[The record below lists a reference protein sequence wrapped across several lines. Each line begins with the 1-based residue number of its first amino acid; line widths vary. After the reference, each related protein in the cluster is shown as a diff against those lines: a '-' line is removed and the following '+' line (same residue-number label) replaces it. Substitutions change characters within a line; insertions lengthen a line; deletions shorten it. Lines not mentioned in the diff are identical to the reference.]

1 MNPNSRN
8 NRINIGTLLQGLGAA
23 LQNGTG
29 APPRGPRPARSYSA
43 PPPPPH
49 QRSQSLPKWMG
60 NLDVKCTDAKHF
72 APMPTTF
79 VKFTH
84 SDKGHPVAQYKCS
97 CGRSQ
102 FFALNPQGKAFCL
115 FTK

>member
-1 MNPNSRN
+1 MNN
-8 NRINIGTLLQGLGAA
+8 NRHINKTVGALLLGLGAA
-23 LQNGTG
+23 MQNGDRK
-29 APPRGPRPARSYSA
+29 PPRGPRPPRTFAA
-43 PPPPPH
+43 PPPPPP
-49 QRSQSLPKWMG
+49 RRPNSLPKWMG

-79 VKFTH
+79 VRFTLSDNGH
-84 SDKGHPVAQYKCS
+84 SVAHYKCS

-102 FFALNPQGKAFCL
+102 FFAQNAQGKAFCL

>member
-1 MNPNSRN
+1 MHTNN
-8 NRINIGTLLQGLGAA
+8 NRHINKTVGALLQGLGAA
-23 LQNGTG
+23 MQRQPGNRNGHRPPKVFT
-29 APPRGPRPARSYSA
+29 APKP
-43 PPPPPH
+43 
-49 QRSQSLPKWMG
+49 QRQPQSLPKWMG

-79 VKFTH
+79 VRFTH
-84 SDKGHPVAQYKCS
+84 SDNGHPVSHYKCS

-102 FFALNPQGKAFCL
+102 FFALNAQGKAFCL